1 MWAYRSRNALCSLW
15 PLWPLWPCGSGSSC
29 GTGHCYQVII
39 RRGSGNAHRV
49 VPVRTV
55 NKTIIGYQVPLI
67 ICLIWIKSRHL
78 FQSRPH
84 RPWYTLRPHR
94 TRRASRP
101 LRTTA
106 AAAGIWRTRTAWLA
120 AAISCLAILVILT
133 ARIYGIPIH
142 IITPIDILCHL
153 AFCRGMLPAMRPVSA
168 DSMFSAFI
176 HTSSSR
182 FFPFPHPLPSRP
194 AISICPIFRLVRPR
208 THWNHA

>member
-1 MWAYRSRNALCSLW
+1 M
-15 PLWPLWPCGSGSSC
+15 P
-29 GTGHCYQVII
+29 
-39 RRGSGNAHRV
+39 HRV

-94 TRRASRP
+94 TRRASRPLRP

-168 DSMFSAFI
+168 DSMFSAFPYI
-176 HTSSSR
+176 QQQVLPIPSFPSFPACYQYMSYFSFGSSQNALESCLKMCSVPVESSCQR
-182 FFPFPHPLPSRP
+182 NLMGEQNTKF
-194 AISICPIFRLVRPR
+194 
-208 THWNHA
+208 